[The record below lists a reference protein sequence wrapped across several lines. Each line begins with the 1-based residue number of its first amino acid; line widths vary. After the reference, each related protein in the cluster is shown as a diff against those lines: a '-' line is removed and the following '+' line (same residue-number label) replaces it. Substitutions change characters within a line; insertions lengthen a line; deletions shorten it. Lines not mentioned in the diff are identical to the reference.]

1 MASLE
6 KRPKN
11 ARYYPLYHNIWAV
24 LPFQTQSVFYEH
36 QCT

>member
-24 LPFQTQSVFYEH
+24 LPFRTQSVFYEH